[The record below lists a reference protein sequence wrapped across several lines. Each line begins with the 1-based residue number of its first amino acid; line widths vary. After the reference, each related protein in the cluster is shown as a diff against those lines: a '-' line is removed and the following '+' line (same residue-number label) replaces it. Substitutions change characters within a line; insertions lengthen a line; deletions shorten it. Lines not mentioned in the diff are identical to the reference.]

1 MNKGWIALIVLL
13 CVLLIGTCIFFSA
26 TPAGRTMWNN
36 WFYTVQKAD
45 DATLYATRKKV
56 EDTCR
61 AMMASYTADELT
73 YKQYK
78 DSDSEEKQSWAEQAK
93 MRANKTAAS
102 YNEYILKNSFV
113 WEGNVPAD
121 IRLHLKYME

>member
-1 MNKGWIALIVLL
+1 MSKVWAALGVVLL
-13 CVLLIGTCIFFSA
+13 VLLISSVIFFSA
-26 TPAGRTMWNN
+26 TPAGRATWNK
-36 WFYTVQKAD
+36 WFYAVQKAD
-45 DATLYATRKKV
+45 DATLYATRKKA

-78 DSDSEEKQSWAEQAK
+78 DSASEEQRAWGEQAK
-93 MRANKTAAS
+93 MRANKTAAA

-121 IRLHLKYME
+121 IRMELPYLE

>member
-1 MNKGWIALIVLL
+1 MSKVWAALGAILL
-13 CVLLIGTCIFFSA
+13 VLLISSVIFFSA
-26 TPAGRTMWNN
+26 TPAGRATWNN
-36 WFYTVQKAD
+36 WFYAVQKAD
-45 DATLYATRKKV
+45 DVTLYTTREKV

-61 AMMASYTADELT
+61 ALMASYTADELT

-78 DSDSEEKQSWAEQAK
+78 DSASEEQRAWGEQAK

-102 YNEYILKNSFV
+102 YNEYILKNTFV

-121 IRLHLKYME
+121 VRMKLPYLE

>member
-13 CVLLIGTCIFFSA
+13 CVLLIGSIVFFSA
-26 TPAGRTMWNN
+26 TPIGRAMWNN
-36 WFYTVQKAD
+36 WFYTVQKVD
-45 DATLYATRKKV
+45 DATLYTTRKKV

-61 AMMASYTADELT
+61 AMMASYVADEMT
-73 YKQYK
+73 YQQYK
-78 DSDSEEKQSWAEQAK
+78 DSASEEQRGWAAQAK

-113 WEGNVPAD
+113 WEGNVPDD
-121 IRLHLKYME
+121 IHTKLEYLK